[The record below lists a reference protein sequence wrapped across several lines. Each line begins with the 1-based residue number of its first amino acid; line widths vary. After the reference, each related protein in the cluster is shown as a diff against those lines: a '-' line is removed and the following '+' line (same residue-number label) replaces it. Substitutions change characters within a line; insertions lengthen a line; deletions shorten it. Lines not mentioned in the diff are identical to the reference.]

1 MVGSFIVM
9 AAAALLQQPGC
20 DSLKTL
26 SLPRATITAVESVAS
41 GTQAPG
47 WGAGSGC
54 AVARALPRGGH
65 PDAVGGFSN
74 RNGVVAAQ

>member
-1 MVGSFIVM
+1 MLGSFIVM
-9 AAAALLQQPGC
+9 DAAALLQQPGC

-26 SLPRATITAVESVAS
+26 SLPRATIAAVESVDS

-47 WGAGSGC
+47 RGRERLRRC
-54 AVARALPRGGH
+54 PRTLPRGGH
-65 PDAVGGFSN
+65 PDAVGGFSY